1 MYEEYFSLE
10 DRNYYRDPRVR
21 ARDEDRWY
29 VRFSERTMRA
39 VVLVEGEDGAEQE
52 RQVRCSYAVC
62 ELCNGKGSHV
72 NPSIDCGGL
81 SREDFDDDPKF
92 YGDYMDGM
100 YDVPCYMCN
109 GRRVV
114 PVPVDANDYDLVG
127 ERN

>member
-29 VRFSERTMRA
+29 VRFDERTMRA
-39 VVLVEGEDGAEQE
+39 VVLVEGEDGVEEE

-81 SREDFDDDPKF
+81 TREDFDEDPDF
-92 YGDYMDGM
+92 AEGYFDGM